1 MPKSY
6 EVLASKKI
14 DGESA
19 LFSQKIH
26 AKAICVYGIHPPKIK
41 FVMNTQK
48 IHAKTVYTF
57 GICDPEG
64 KRIYVTFSQKFRAK
78 QRA

>member
-1 MPKSY
+1 MY
-6 EVLASKKI
+6 RVLASKNI
-14 DGESA
+14 DVEIA

-26 AKAICVYGIHPPKIK
+26 AKAIWVYGIHPPKIK

-48 IHAKTVYTF
+48 IHAKTAYTF
-57 GICDPEG
+57 GICEPES